1 MIPWKNEACCG
12 EKVIYESD
20 IWRNLGPRNV
30 KRRIW
35 SMDDI
40 WVWPRYCPSNG
51 ENTIGP
57 WDKLG
62 YPTLRHNQVVKLA
75 KIRSSLVFSCEFHPV
90 NGYIVMRLIHSQGL
104 TWGMGPPFIAGF
116 VGWETM
122 GKWGVSSKWWMWR
135 EGFKGVDHLLLWV
148 EDKTPGE
155 SWGSNHWWGYGEQWH
170 ETLEKRHVHNCGP
183 DEIEKTEAT

>member
-30 KRRIW
+30 TSHQLKRRIW

-75 KIRSSLVFSCEFHPV
+75 KIRSSLVFACEFHPV
-90 NGYIVMRLIHSQGL
+90 NGYMVMRLIHSQGL
-104 TWGMGPPFIAGF
+104 
-116 VGWETM
+116 
-122 GKWGVSSKWWMWR
+122 
-135 EGFKGVDHLLLWV
+135 
-148 EDKTPGE
+148 
-155 SWGSNHWWGYGEQWH
+155 
-170 ETLEKRHVHNCGP
+170 C
-183 DEIEKTEAT
+183 